1 MKKPPK
7 APKVTDNERALVRAD
22 LHNWMMDLSKWIAM
36 GLPVRPALTLA
47 EAKRRRTILRA
58 ALRITAPN

>member
-7 APKVTDNERALVRAD
+7 APKVTDNDRALVRAA
-22 LHNWMMDLSKWIAM
+22 LREWQTDLSKWIAM
-36 GLPVRPALTLA
+36 GLPARPALTLA